1 MSELKVKGKIVNI
14 LQVEKGTS
22 KAGKE
27 WQKQSFVI
35 DTGAKYNPE
44 ICFQMF
50 GDDKISMLNKYKE
63 GQEVEVF
70 FNVSSREYN
79 GKYFHN
85 LDGWKINSSEQSG
98 SIGNELNNSDTEND
112 DLPF

>member
-1 MSELKVKGKIVNI
+1 MSELKVKGKIIEI
-14 LQVEKGTS
+14 LEVEKGTS

-27 WQKQSFVI
+27 WQKQNFVI

-44 ICFQMF
+44 VCFEVF
-50 GDDKISMLNKYKE
+50 GKEKCENLQKYNKV
-63 GQEVEVF
+63 GQDVEVH

-79 GKYFHN
+79 GRYFHN
-85 LDGWKINSSEQSG
+85 LDAWKIVKSSEEKVSP
-98 SIGNELNNSDTEND
+98 ELNKSDAEND